1 MVCRLPFCTSIEK
14 SLLDK
19 SVVLELII
27 TCMKWYKKQID
38 KLKAAKVSQSDEDAS
53 LKKTGKYEIDERK
66 KWVTKKK
73 FPNPVAASKLNRP
86 KTDSL

>member
-1 MVCRLPFCTSIEK
+1 
-14 SLLDK
+14 
-19 SVVLELII
+19 
-27 TCMKWYKKQID
+27 MKWYKKQLD
-38 KLKAAKVSQSDEDAS
+38 ALKKSKSSDADTEDAA
-53 LKKTGKYEIDERK
+53 KKTGRYAVDERK